1 MATLNRNSAEW
12 SFLMGLMDDR
22 IAKHRTALESDSTPV
37 DELALERA
45 KLRSIITLKKMAEE
59 ALTDE

>member
-12 SFLMGLMDDR
+12 SFLMRLMDDR

>member
-12 SFLMGLMDDR
+12 SFLMRLVDDR